1 MGKKSSIESNIEK
14 AISKK
19 FTGPFALT
27 SLENIDLKDV
37 QFDFDKCETIIVDD
51 QKKLDLA
58 YNDIQQSDI
67 ISVDLENYNQG
78 IKSYEGFL
86 CLMQI
91 TIVSKESNILK
102 TYVVDLIELKDQ
114 IYDTL
119 GKNVFENPEIL
130 KVMHSSASNDIGWL
144 QRDFGVMIANV
155 FDIQFIHGKTTL

>member
-1 MGKKSSIESNIEK
+1 
-14 AISKK
+14 
-19 FTGPFALT
+19 
-27 SLENIDLKDV
+27 
-37 QFDFDKCETIIVDD
+37 
-51 QKKLDLA
+51 
-58 YNDIQQSDI
+58 
-67 ISVDLENYNQG
+67 
-78 IKSYEGFL
+78 
-86 CLMQI
+86 MQI

>member
-58 YNDIQQSDI
+58 
-67 ISVDLENYNQG
+67 
-78 IKSYEGFL
+78 
-86 CLMQI
+86 
-91 TIVSKESNILK
+91 
-102 TYVVDLIELKDQ
+102 
-114 IYDTL
+114 
-119 GKNVFENPEIL
+119 
-130 KVMHSSASNDIGWL
+130 
-144 QRDFGVMIANV
+144 
-155 FDIQFIHGKTTL
+155 